1 MTNPKRLC
9 SLQQSFLHKFS
20 IPRRW
25 VSLLTFSKLS
35 NLLWIYVYIRSLLKN
50 LHNNTNNIS
59 FPCVIY
65 VLLSY
70 FGESSKL
77 SVMNNEYLPSPC
89 SVSPS
94 LCVKTNHCKDEKY
107 KRKYK
112 NKMMKKFSKF
122 FSLSLLERLSRS
134 VTIPIDYLTK

>member
-1 MTNPKRLC
+1 M
-9 SLQQSFLHKFS
+9 FS
-20 IPRRW
+20 
-25 VSLLTFSKLS
+25 SAKLPTQVFHS
-35 NLLWIYVYIRSLLKN
+35 QKMSQFAYLFKIKQFIMNIYVYIRSLLKN